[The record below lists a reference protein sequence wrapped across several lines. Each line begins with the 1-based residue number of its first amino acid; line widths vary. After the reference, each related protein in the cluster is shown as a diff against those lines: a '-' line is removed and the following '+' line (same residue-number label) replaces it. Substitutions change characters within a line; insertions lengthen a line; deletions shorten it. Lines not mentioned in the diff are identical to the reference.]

1 MVRLYASLNGVEY
14 SDTGLTFT
22 YFRAPKISAHTPHGG
37 PVACVSSAVNADGS
51 AVGYSA
57 GARRFKHLTSLQGR
71 VGQETYKPRPVDGT
85 WGPVDAC
92 PLKRNWAAAEE
103 PQVRDVLAA
112 GYGAGY
118 GAGDSISIVFERP
131 TAAGLDEGAH
141 RGGKAFVDGLFAF
154 TSSEDIYPLDD
165 SCVGRR
171 CSDGRPCRRV
181 VDCLLEGMG
190 GVASLGADYSGS
202 WSNPWTFVITV
213 VDAAGASLAIAPPT
227 AGIVTGVDIV
237 TGLDIVTFTQLPP
250 VLNLSRA
257 LGLEQR
263 SPLVGRT

>member
-1 MVRLYASLNGVEY
+1 MTCYSANKGPNFAGVVRLYVSLNGVEF

-22 YFRAPKISAHTPHGG
+22 YFRAPKISVHTPHGG
-37 PVACVSSAVNADGS
+37 PVACVSSAVNADGT
-51 AVGYSA
+51 AVEYSEA
-57 GARRFKHLTSLQGR
+57 ARRFKDFEDDYGR
-71 VGQETYKPRPVDGT
+71 QVSRP
-85 WGPVDAC
+85 PVDAC

-118 GAGDSISIVFERP
+118 GAGDTISIVFERP
-131 TAAGLDEGAH
+131 TAAGLDEDAH

-154 TSSEDIYPLDD
+154 TSSEDIYPLDN

-227 AGIVTGVDIV
+227 A
-237 TGLDIVTFTQLPP
+237 LAAA
-250 VLNLSRA
+250 S
-257 LGLEQR
+257 
-263 SPLVGRT
+263 SGR

>member
-1 MVRLYASLNGVEY
+1 M
-14 SDTGLTFT
+14 
-22 YFRAPKISAHTPHGG
+22 
-37 PVACVSSAVNADGS
+37 
-51 AVGYSA
+51 
-57 GARRFKHLTSLQGR
+57 
-71 VGQETYKPRPVDGT
+71 
-85 WGPVDAC
+85 
-92 PLKRNWAAAEE
+92 
-103 PQVRDVLAA
+103 RDVLAA